1 MKRKNIDKPLLKY
14 TGKPMSREAFPEVS
28 STTALRARRG
38 RSKSRGKARDTQRLK
53 LKVCLIYIFSTLG
66 KPRKSVLHN
75 IILIC
80 TRNGVDNFS
89 PVFINAVLQY
99 FLNLWDKYIKKDFQF
114 FDPFRLSGRYSKKQA
129 QTP

>member
-1 MKRKNIDKPLLKY
+1 MA
-14 TGKPMSREAFPEVS
+14 REAFPEVS
-28 STTALRARRG
+28 STTALRPRRG
-38 RSKSRGKARDTQRLK
+38 RSKSRGKTRDTQRLK
-53 LKVCLIYIFSTLG
+53 LKMCLIYIFSTLG

-114 FDPFRLSGRYSKKQA
+114 SDPFRLSGRYGKKQA
-129 QTP
+129 QTPQSR